1 MLTRVL
7 IADAQVLFSDALA
20 IALGCCEGLEIL
32 PDLPTEG
39 RKAVAMAIADK
50 PDIILVDYWMPE
62 MDGPAVA
69 RTLAVQATETKVM
82 HLSWFHGPIQIQE
95 SLASGAV
102 GFLPKSV
109 RVSLVAEA
117 IVRAQAG
124 ESPVFEEQLQ
134 GLARTIATRQQYLAD
149 MQTRLAS
156 LTPRQLEILR
166 LVGAGLMVTDVAKR
180 LGLREGTVR
189 THIHNILDKTGAR
202 SQLEAVALARDEG
215 LIP

>member
-1 MLTRVL
+1 ML